1 MAKRIMV
8 VDDSASTRGMLR
20 ITLQS
25 AGYEVVEACDG
36 QDALSKLEG
45 QRFNLIVSDL
55 NMPKMNGRDFALA
68 VRQHPMHRFVPI
80 VVLSTESES
89 NFEPGGKDSNVRAW
103 LRKPFKPDVLV
114 NTISKLL

>member
-36 QDALSKLEG
+36 QEALGKLEG
-45 QRFNLIVSDL
+45 QVFDLILSDL
-55 NMPKMNGRDFALA
+55 NMPRMNGRDFARVLK
-68 VRQHPMHRFVPI
+68 QHPAHRLVPI
-80 VVLSTESES
+80 VVLSTE
-89 NFEPGGKDSNVRAW
+89 PRGDLAPDSNVRAW
-103 LRKPFKPDVLV
+103 LRKPFKPDLLV
-114 NTISKLL
+114 GEISRLL